1 MSHGLGIA
9 EIARYDTF
17 DANEDAHP
25 RSDVTKPVEPAHKL
39 VGLSN
44 FEHLRTVARWL
55 QQVNDLFVRRSRRE
69 RVIGVKRG
77 LTEKFV
83 TPSPRSAG
91 EKVGMRGPA

>member
-1 MSHGLGIA
+1 LSHGLGIA

-55 QQVNDLFVRRSRRE
+55 QQVNDLFVRRSAKSVNEDWPAPAFAIQASRAA
-69 RVIGVKRG
+69 GSG
-77 LTEKFV
+77 GW
-83 TPSPRSAG
+83 RST
-91 EKVGMRGPA
+91 RQ